1 MGFVFGCFTGRFCV
15 IGFSLLSTFL
25 NGAGGGS
32 VFVLV
37 MVMVLL
43 FNSGRC
49 GRCFFL
55 ARRGRIHVV

>member
-1 MGFVFGCFTGRFCV
+1 MGFVFGCFTGRFTV

-37 MVMVLL
+37 MV
-43 FNSGRC
+43 
-49 GRCFFL
+49 
-55 ARRGRIHVV
+55 IVVDGLEL